1 MKKKTSAKKASEK
14 EKRKQFEKEVRQ
26 ALSAPRKAVAKK
38 KETKDKAKAKGKYA
52 SEEKRKS
59 KSFGKTG
66 PARKKTEVKKT
77 DKDKGRKKKSV
88 AKILRKITAKTAAS
102 AKKARVK
109 KPQKP
114 VSGIKAKTP
123 LRTVKAKTQGKIK
136 KTTKV
141 REEGRVR
148 AVPKGTAVT
157 KAKKDAEARTK
168 AKVRKKEKPKAR
180 IERAPKRGTAPKTAV
195 KKEEKILPAK
205 PVIEKKAAQI
215 KKPDMGIAVPPKPEK
230 KKIAKKTVKEK
241 VLPGVEKKIS
251 DRKVRKVKKVPVAET
266 IKKMPEQM
274 VQQPSVPMGMAR
286 PYEIKAEQ
294 EVPYEVEAGY
304 QPIPVGTLPAEYG
317 ENSITLM
324 TVDPHKLFVYWEVR
338 EETLRIFPGDIVIR
352 LYDVTG
358 IDLHR
363 TEAAGCTEIPVHERI
378 GSTYMDVDPAREYIV
393 DIGIAYE
400 GIFIAVARSLRA
412 STPVAAVLEKGLLP
426 DLLSETGFRTGY

>member
-1 MKKKTSAKKASEK
+1 MKKKTSAKKTSEK
-14 EKRKQFEKEVRQ
+14 EKRKQFEKQVRQ

-38 KETKDKAKAKGKYA
+38 KESKDKAKAKGKSA

-59 KSFGKTG
+59 KSFRKTG

-77 DKDKGRKKKSV
+77 DKDKDRKKKSV
-88 AKILRKITAKTAAS
+88 SKISRKITTKTAAS
-102 AKKARVK
+102 AKKTRVK

-123 LRTVKAKTQGKIK
+123 LRTVKAKTQAKTK
-136 KTTKV
+136 KTGKV

-148 AVPKGTAVT
+148 AVTKDAAVT
-157 KAKKDAEARTK
+157 KAKKDAETRTK
-168 AKVRKKEKPKAR
+168 AKARKKEKPETR
-180 IERAPKRGTAPKTAV
+180 IERAPKPRGTAPKTAV
-195 KKEEKILPAK
+195 KTEEKILQKK

-215 KKPDMGIAVPPKPEK
+215 KKPEMGIAVPPKPEK
-230 KKIAKKTVKEK
+230 KKKAKKAEEK

-251 DRKVRKVKKVPVAET
+251 VRKVRKVKKVPVAET
-266 IKKMPEQM
+266 IEKMPEQM
-274 VQQPSVPMGMAR
+274 VQPPSVPMGMAK

-294 EVPYEVEAGY
+294 EVPYEVAAGY

-317 ENSITLM
+317 ENSIALM

-363 TEAAGCTEIPVHERI
+363 TEAAGCAEIPVHERI
-378 GSTYMDVDPAREYIV
+378 GSTYMDVDPAREYIA

-412 STPVAAVLEKGLLP
+412 STPVAAVLEKGLLH
-426 DLLSETGFRTGY
+426 DLISETGFRTGY